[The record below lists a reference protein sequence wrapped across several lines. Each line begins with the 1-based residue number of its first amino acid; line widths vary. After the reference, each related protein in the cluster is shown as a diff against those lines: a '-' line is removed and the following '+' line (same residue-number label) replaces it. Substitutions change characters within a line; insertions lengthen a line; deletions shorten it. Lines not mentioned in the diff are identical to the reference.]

1 MENAS
6 SLSYVGHL
14 EGKEYTHLWREWKIN
29 SWVETSLPSDFVWMG
44 KYFGCF
50 YFQVFAWY
58 ASFLYFLCLV
68 YFFVAFSTLPV
79 FFFLCISLLFI
90 SMIFFF
96 FNKLFQWSFTGQMK
110 RLALFEFKFY
120 SFIYIFPF
128 DVLEPKKS
136 LALLPHVVF
145 LAYLLVSRN
154 LLSKKSVLWS

>member
-96 FNKLFQWSFTGQMK
+96 NKLFQWSFTGQMK

-136 LALLPHVVF
+136 LTLVPHVVF

-154 LLSKKSVLWS
+154 LLSKNSFLWS

>member
-14 EGKEYTHLWREWKIN
+14 EGREYTHLWREWKIN

-44 KYFGCF
+44 KCFGCF

-68 YFFVAFSTLPV
+68 YFFVAFSTLPEFFSSV
-79 FFFLCISLLFI
+79 FPYFLFQWF
-90 SMIFFF
+90 FFF

-136 LALLPHVVF
+136 LTLVPHVVF

-154 LLSKKSVLWS
+154 LLSKNSFLWS